1 VAPKLHRPE
10 ALIGMHNLASW
21 HRQCAALITIG
32 WGRHETRCR
41 PPGVAFIPVAR
52 TQTLYVCRACGG
64 EALKWQGQCAHCREW
79 DSLEAVTAVRGTRE
93 RAGVSAASSGLG
105 EGAADAGAQTRL
117 TFGMAELDRAF
128 GGGMVAGSVTLL
140 GGEPG
145 IGKSTLLLQVAAALA
160 AEQVIV
166 YASGEESVPQIGLR
180 ARRLGLAGAQLLLVS
195 DGSLDAILAL
205 AAEREPALLV
215 IDSIQTMRLAATES
229 SPGSPLQLR
238 DCTAALVR
246 YAKLSGCA
254 VILVGHVTKDGSIAG
269 PKLLEHL
276 VDTVLYFE
284 SDAGSRYR
292 MLRATKNR
300 YGPVN
305 ELGFFAMSE
314 TGLKEVRN
322 PSAIFL
328 SRHPQPVPGSVVM
341 VARDGGRPLLI
352 EVQALVDRTRFAAPR
367 RVAQGVDVNRLSMLL
382 AIMSRHAELPLAEY
396 DVFVNLVGGI
406 EISETSTDLPLALS
420 LASSL
425 RGRALPAAPVVF
437 GELGLTGEV
446 RPVAHG
452 EERLRELMKLGY
464 KRAILPR
471 DNLPRSPPAGLVL
484 HPVASLAEAL
494 AAAFTES

>member
-1 VAPKLHRPE
+1 
-10 ALIGMHNLASW
+10 
-21 HRQCAALITIG
+21 
-32 WGRHETRCR
+32 
-41 PPGVAFIPVAR
+41 VAR

-79 DSLEAVTAVRGTRE
+79 DSLEAVTAVRGMRE
-93 RAGVSAASSGLG
+93 RAGAAAAPVGLG
-105 EGAADAGAQTRL
+105 EGAGDAGAPARL

-128 GGGMVAGSVTLL
+128 GGGLVAGSVTLL

-145 IGKSTLLLQVAAALA
+145 IGKSTLLLQVAAGLA
-160 AEQVIV
+160 GDQIIV

-205 AAEREPALLV
+205 AAERQPALLV
-215 IDSIQTMRLAATES
+215 IDSIQTMRLAASES

-314 TGLKEVRN
+314 SGLKEVRN

-328 SRHPQPVPGSVVM
+328 SRRPQPVPGSVVM

-352 EVQALVDRTRFAAPR
+352 EVQALVDHSRFSAPR

-382 AIMSRHAELPLAEY
+382 AILSRHAELPLADH

-406 EISETSTDLPLALS
+406 EIAETSTDLPLALA

-452 EERLRELMKLGY
+452 EERLRELVKLGY
-464 KRAILPR
+464 KRVILPR
-471 DNLPRSPPAGLVL
+471 DNLPRSPPTGLSL
-484 HPVASLAEAL
+484 HPVASLGEAL
-494 AAAFTES
+494 AAAFADL

>member
-1 VAPKLHRPE
+1 
-10 ALIGMHNLASW
+10 M
-21 HRQCAALITIG
+21 AAAAAG
-32 WGRHETRCR
+32 HGHETRCR
-41 PPGVAFIPVAR
+41 PPGVAFTPVAR

-93 RAGVSAASSGLG
+93 RGGVTATSSALG
-105 EGAADAGAQTRL
+105 EGTPDPGADARL

-128 GGGMVAGSVTLL
+128 GGGLVAGSVTLL

-160 AEQVIV
+160 ADRVII

-180 ARRLGLAGAQLLLVS
+180 ARRLDLAGAQLLLVS

-205 AAEREPALLV
+205 ATEREPALLV

-314 TGLKEVRN
+314 SGLKEVRN

-352 EVQALVDRTRFAAPR
+352 EVQALVDRSRFAAPR
-367 RVAQGVDVNRLSMLL
+367 RVAQGVDANRLSMLL
-382 AIMSRHAELPLAEY
+382 AIMSRHAELPLADY

-406 EISETSTDLPLALS
+406 EISETSTDLPLALA

-471 DNLPRSPPAGLVL
+471 DNLPRTAPVGLAL
-484 HPVASLAEAL
+484 YPVATLAEAL
-494 AAAFTES
+494 AAAFAES